1 MGPLAEDLLVLAV
14 LAENA
19 GVQSARRMPY
29 VLRGAEL
36 IQLCIDGRVT
46 VTDGLI
52 TVVEAKETGRPDL
65 DTALAAAAQRGQ
77 QLSADVWVREARDQI
92 VHGYLRQLQD
102 AGVLRRRLLSLPA
115 SLGMSPR
122 YRAADPAQAGQIR
135 DRVDAAVENPESA
148 ADDAWA
154 LAALAH
160 AVGLAAYLYP
170 GAENQEKRGR
180 LDEIARECQSAGPV
194 LQVIAD
200 DQQQA
205 IRAAMG
211 PVMCVARSLGDDTAA
226 LVALNSLSHTT
237 GPGVSHHPPAGHGHG
252 GGHHG

>member
-148 ADDAWA
+148 TATGAGTTADHHSRSGCVSAPPVSGNVCPVGHTRYDRSASPNDVVVAPLPSSARRLSTRSYWPD
-154 LAALAH
+154 AALLD
-160 AVGLAAYLYP
+160 GRD
-170 GAENQEKRGR
+170 QRRGPR
-180 LDEIARECQSAGPV
+180 NGTSVTLVPPAPQSVCSGSAG
-194 LQVIAD
+194 
-200 DQQQA
+200 
-205 IRAAMG
+205 
-211 PVMCVARSLGDDTAA
+211 TE
-226 LVALNSLSHTT
+226 
-237 GPGVSHHPPAGHGHG
+237 
-252 GGHHG
+252 